1 MESSAP
7 DTLPVPD
14 NMIRMVRD
22 KDWSQ
27 TPIGPLESW
36 PNSLRAVVDAIL
48 RQPLPAI
55 ILWGPDLIQIYNDGY
70 RVIAE
75 GKHPRALGQPTY
87 ECWKEI
93 AEEVRPL
100 YERVLAGESFTVEDL
115 PLTLMRSGNP
125 EEVFLTPS
133 YSPLFDDDG
142 AIAGILAIVFE
153 TTGRVK
159 TERERARMERD
170 RARMA
175 EQRRLALE
183 TAGMGWWHLDVR
195 TNKIYWDERLRAI
208 YGVPQ
213 GEMEYPGVLT
223 RLHPEDRERVHFA
236 IQRALNPAT
245 SAPYSVEYRFLR
257 PDGSVRWMQSRGIV
271 QFRGEGAERQA
282 SAFFGTA
289 LDITESKESEA
300 AVRKGAER
308 LNLAL
313 AAAHLGIWEWDA
325 ETDLMQLSPRA
336 AEIYGIEPGRHS
348 TRTRLRELLHPDY
361 RELARLASERATATR
376 TEYDIE
382 YPLNRTRDGLEVW
395 VAAKG
400 KATFSPEGR
409 LTGMLGVV
417 QDISARKE
425 ADRQQELLLTKI
437 DSERARLNAAFQQS
451 PAFMCLLRGPEHV
464 FEFVNEQYEQLI
476 GRRIVLGKPIREA
489 LPEIA
494 GQGFFEILDEVY
506 RSGDRFVGK
515 DRTVRIQRASEQPP
529 EERIVDFVYQP
540 ILDSRGEVSAIFVHG
555 VDSTDFKHGLQER
568 ERLLE
573 SERTA
578 RAEAERANKM
588 KDDFLSTL
596 SHELRTPLNAIVGWV
611 QVLRMSG
618 GHTGDMAEGLETI
631 ERNALAQA
639 KIIEDLLD
647 MSRII
652 SGKVR
657 LEVQRVDLKDVIKSG
672 VETVRPAADSKGV
685 RLSVVI
691 DPYAGPAMGD
701 PNRLQQVVWNL
712 LNNAVK
718 FTPKGGQV
726 QVKLES
732 SNSHLDIHVSDTG
745 IGIAADF
752 LPFVFD
758 RFRQADSSTT
768 RRHGGLGL
776 GLAIVKQLVELHGG
790 TVRVRSGGS
799 ERGCVFTVSLPRTAV
814 LPEAAPVAER
824 YNPRAQK
831 ISDPEHDALIF
842 LPGIRILVVDD
853 EPDARTL
860 VKKIL
865 EECDATVVTA
875 SSAVEA
881 LEQLLKGTFDVLV
894 SDIGMPEVD
903 GYRLIRRIRKLTPEQ
918 GANIPALA
926 LTAFAR
932 SEDRMRAIR
941 CGFNMHIVKPVE
953 RAELITMVASLAG
966 VIQR

>member
-1 MESSAP
+1 MESPAP

-14 NMIRMVRD
+14 EMIRMVFE

-27 TPIGPLESW
+27 TSLGPVESW
-36 PNSLRAVVDAIL
+36 PVTLRAVVDTIL

-55 ILWGPDLIQIYNDGY
+55 VLWGPDLVQIYNDGY

-93 AEEVRPL
+93 ADEVRPL
-100 YERVLAGESFTVEDL
+100 YERVLQGESFTIEDL
-115 PLTLMRSGNP
+115 PLTLMRSGSP
-125 EEVFLTPS
+125 EEAFLTPS
-133 YSPLFDDDG
+133 YSPILDDTG
-142 AIAGILAIVFE
+142 AIGGILTIVFD
-153 TTGRVK
+153 TTSRVK
-159 TERERARMERD
+159 MERERARMERD
-170 RARMA
+170 RTRMA

-183 TAGMGWWHLDVR
+183 TARMGWWHLDVR
-195 TNKIYWDERLRAI
+195 ANKVHWDERLRAI
-208 YGVPQ
+208 YGVSEQ
-213 GEMEYPGVLT
+213 DVDYHGVLS
-223 RLHPEDRERVHFA
+223 RLHPEDRERVHLA
-236 IQRALNPAT
+236 VQRALNPLT
-245 SAPYSVEYRFLR
+245 TGPYSVEYRFLR
-257 PDGSVRWMQSRGIV
+257 SDGSVRWMQSRGTV
-271 QFRGEGAERQA
+271 QFRGEGDDRQA
-282 SAFFGTA
+282 VAFFGTA
-289 LDITESKESEA
+289 MEITEAKEAEA
-300 AVRKGAER
+300 ALRKGADR

-313 AAAHLGIWEWDA
+313 AAAQLGIWEWDA
-325 ETDLMQLSPRA
+325 VSDLMSLSPRA
-336 AEIYGIEPGRHS
+336 AEIYGVEPGRHS
-348 TRTRLRELLHPDY
+348 TRSKLRDLLHADY
-361 RELARLASERATATR
+361 RELARLAAEKASR
-376 TEYDIE
+376 TGADYDIE
-382 YPLNRTRDGLEVW
+382 YPLVRRRDGLEVW

-400 KATFSPEGR
+400 RATYDPEGR
-409 LTGMLGVV
+409 LSGMLGVV
-417 QDISARKE
+417 QDISSRKE
-425 ADRQQELLLTKI
+425 AERQQEALLEEI
-437 DSERARLNAAFQQS
+437 ESERARLNAAFQQS
-451 PAFMCLLRGPEHV
+451 PAFMCLLRGPSHV
-464 FEFVNEQYEQLI
+464 FEFVNEQYDLLI
-476 GRRIVLGKPIREA
+476 GGRDILNKPIREA
-489 LPEIA
+489 LPEIV
-494 GQGFFEILDEVY
+494 GQGYFEKLDEVY
-506 RSGDRFVGK
+506 ASGERFVGK
-515 DRTVRIQRASEQPP
+515 DRTLVIQRVPAHPP
-529 EERIVDFVYQP
+529 EERIVDFVFQP
-540 ILDSRGEVSAIFVHG
+540 ILDSRGAVSAIFVHG
-555 VDSTDFKHGLQER
+555 VDSTDFKRGLQER

-573 SERTA
+573 SERAA

-611 QVLRMSG
+611 QVLRMGSG
-618 GHTGDMAEGLETI
+618 HSAEMSEGLETI

-657 LEVQRVDLKDVIKSG
+657 LEVQRVDLADVIKAG

-685 RLSVVI
+685 RLSVVL
-691 DPYAGPAMGD
+691 DPHAGPAMGD

-718 FTPKGGQV
+718 FTPKGGRV
-726 QVKLES
+726 QVTLEQV
-732 SNSHLDIHVSDTG
+732 NSHLEIHVIDTG

-752 LPFVFD
+752 LPFAFD

-790 TVRVRSGGS
+790 AVRVRSGGTDKGS
-799 ERGCVFTVSLPRTAV
+799 VFTVALPRTAIQ
-814 LPEAAPVAER
+814 PDPVPSTER
-824 YNPRAQK
+824 YHPRSQK

-842 LPGIRILVVDD
+842 LPGVKILVVDD

-865 EECDATVVTA
+865 EECDATVATA
-875 SSAVEA
+875 GSAVEA
-881 LEQLLKGTFDVLV
+881 LEQLLKGKFDVLV

-953 RAELITMVASLAG
+953 RAELVTMVASLAG